1 MKKLIQ
7 NGLKT
12 TVVIAMLATPF
23 SVKQSYA
30 DGGSGVGLSLLI
42 WTTAGIL
49 LHQDK
54 IAVNHID
61 EIKLECYQF
70 QITGT
75 VGPNLSDYLGKIKT
89 SMPEKDDDQL
99 VNDLLD
105 ALERS

>member
-1 MKKLIQ
+1 MVVVVWVYHVYL
-7 NGLKT
+7 T
-12 TVVIAMLATPF
+12 TGYPT
-23 SVKQSYA
+23 
-30 DGGSGVGLSLLI
+30 
-42 WTTAGIL
+42 
-49 LHQDK
+49 HQDK